1 MLHSVAIIAVAAIVT
16 LIIRAVPF
24 VAFGGKREVPET
36 VTYLGKVL
44 PPAIMV
50 ILVIYC
56 VKEINLFT
64 DSHGIPEFLSNATT
78 AIENNYGIVVYCRG
92 GIASYLEEKYV
103 AEYSCRDHTLY
114 DISASSILKQCE
126 KAFFQPFH
134 TVFLRN

>member
-1 MLHSVAIIAVAAIVT
+1 MLHSVAIIAVVAIVT

-56 VKEINLFT
+56 VKGINLFT
-64 DSHGIPEFLSNATT
+64 GSHGIPEVVSMAVVALLHIWKKNTLLSIAVAT
-78 AIENNYGIVVYCRG
+78 ILYMILVQVV
-92 GIASYLEEKYV
+92 
-103 AEYSCRDHTLY
+103 
-114 DISASSILKQCE
+114 
-126 KAFFQPFH
+126 F
-134 TVFLRN
+134 

>member
-44 PPAIMV
+44 P
-50 ILVIYC
+50 
-56 VKEINLFT
+56 
-64 DSHGIPEFLSNATT
+64 
-78 AIENNYGIVVYCRG
+78 RG

>member
-56 VKEINLFT
+56 VKGINLLSG
-64 DSHGIPEFLSNATT
+64 SHGVS
-78 AIENNYGIVVYCRG
+78 GIAVYCRG

>member
-36 VTYLGKVL
+36 VPYLGKVL

-56 VKEINLFT
+56 VKGINLFT
-64 DSHGIPEFLSNATT
+64 GSHGFPELLSIA
-78 AIENNYGIVVYCRG
+78 VVALLHIWKKNTLLS
-92 GIASYLEEKYV
+92 IAV
-103 AEYSCRDHTLY
+103 GTILY
-114 DISASSILKQCE
+114 MILVQV
-126 KAFFQPFH
+126 
-134 TVFLRN
+134 VF